1 MREFRSVSA
10 REKKKKSEGLA
21 RAGIMDMETKTQIR
35 NIPKNNP

>member
-10 REKKKKSEGLA
+10 REKKKSEGLA

-35 NIPKNNP
+35 NIPKDNP